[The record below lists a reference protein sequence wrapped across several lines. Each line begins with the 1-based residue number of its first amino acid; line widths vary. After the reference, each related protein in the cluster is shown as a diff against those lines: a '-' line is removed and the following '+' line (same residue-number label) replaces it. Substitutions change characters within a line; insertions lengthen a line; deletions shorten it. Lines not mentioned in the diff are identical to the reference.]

1 MASHYAEDWRAS
13 EQPNMT
19 EAEMRSRM
27 AELAPFHHAID
38 LPFGLNTYDKSSRGQ
53 DRQSM
58 GRIDSMSKHVW
69 PRLLEQFGGTLQG
82 KRVLDVA
89 CNCGGFSFL
98 AAGAGADEVLGFD
111 SEDRYIEQARFVQE
125 ARQEKRVRFEVDRL
139 ENVSAESCGRFD
151 VSFFFG
157 ILYHL
162 EDPIG
167 GLRRIASL
175 TTDTIVVDT
184 HLIRLPFIHRFL
196 KMPLW
201 GMSVVA
207 PVEGKDTS
215 TGLWRKTR
223 HCQFKPNRRAVEQ
236 ALRFLG
242 FDDVEYLEPTA
253 GGLEERYYKRTRGA
267 FIARRQPRPP
277 RPAQAEVGRRSPR
290 LEQR

>member
-1 MASHYAEDWRAS
+1 MASHYAEDRRAY

-19 EAEMRSRM
+19 EAEMRSRIL
-27 AELAPFHHAID
+27 ELAPFHHAID
-38 LPFGLNTYDKSSRGQ
+38 LPFGLNTYDESLRGQ
-53 DRQSM
+53 DRQSL

-98 AAGAGADEVLGFD
+98 AAETGADEVVGFD
-111 SEDRYIEQARFVQE
+111 SEDRYIAQARFIQE
-125 ARQEKRVRFEVDRL
+125 ARQENRVRFEIDQL
-139 ENVSAESCGRFD
+139 ENVSAESYGRFD

-175 TTDTIVVDT
+175 TTDTIVIDT
-184 HLIRLPFIHRFL
+184 HLMRLPYIHRFL

-207 PVEGKDTS
+207 PVEGKDTT
-215 TGLWRKTR
+215 TGLWRKAR
-223 HCQFKPNRRAVEQ
+223 HCQFKPNLQAVVQ
-236 ALRFLG
+236 SLKFLG
-242 FDDVEYLEPTA
+242 FDDVEYLAPTA
-253 GGLEERYYKRTRGA
+253 AGLEDRYYRRTRGA
-267 FIARRQPRPP
+267 FIARRRPP
-277 RPAQAEVGRRSPR
+277 SATRSEPN
-290 LEQR
+290 